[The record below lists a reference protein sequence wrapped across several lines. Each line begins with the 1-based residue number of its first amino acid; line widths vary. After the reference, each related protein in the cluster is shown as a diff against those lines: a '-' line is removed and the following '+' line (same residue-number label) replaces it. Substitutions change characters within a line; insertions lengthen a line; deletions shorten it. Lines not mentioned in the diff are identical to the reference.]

1 MVGGPRVFLFAAYRE
16 GSVLPWVE
24 DHFSQTL
31 PERVVVEDRKT
42 SVLDIGRPALSYDS
56 AW

>member
-56 AW
+56 A